1 MSINALIQTSRITLN
16 DAVERFRADRYYV
29 DNSFQRRLV
38 WTERQKIRLI
48 ETILTGFPMPEIY
61 LWEKPADPET
71 GEQRHS
77 IVDGQ
82 QRITTVVQFVSN
94 EWQLKSA
101 NLDEGNRQSDF
112 ADKSWADLSNERKQS
127 LWNYIVSARTIPNNV
142 EENVVR
148 AIFRRLNETDKSL
161 NPQEFRNADFQGEFI
176 KAAEVIADDVHWR
189 EWNVFKEQQIRR
201 MADIELASS
210 LLIAKRSGVVGET
223 TKSVNEIYD
232 LYNDIYE
239 DKDADVAAITA
250 FLNRASE
257 RYFANQ
263 ATMDFFTKPI
273 HIYTLFCVDMML
285 GGEIPPE
292 KLDQFVEAYQAQI
305 DDPNL
310 EKYRVGASSR
320 TRSGEQ
326 RNRRVDGLRQWIATH

>member
-1 MSINALIQTSRITLN
+1 MSINALIQTNRITLN
-16 DAVERFRADRYYV
+16 DAVERFRAERYYV

-38 WTERQKIRLI
+38 WTERQKVRLI

-94 EWQLKSA
+94 EWQLKA
-101 NLDEGNRQSDF
+101 AHLDEASRQLDFSD
-112 ADKSWADLSNERKQS
+112 KTWAGLTSERKQS

-142 EENVVR
+142 DDQSVR
-148 AIFRRLNETDKSL
+148 TIFRRLNETDKSL

-176 KAAEVIADDVHWR
+176 KAAEIIADDAHWR

-201 MADIELASS
+201 MADMELASS
-210 LLIAKRSGVVGET
+210 LLIARRSGVVAET
-223 TKSVNEIYD
+223 TKSVNDIYD

-239 DKDADVAAITA
+239 EKDDDVAAILS
-250 FLNRASE
+250 FLERAGE
-257 RYFANQ
+257 KYFKNKT
-263 ATMDFFTKPI
+263 TMDFFTKPI
-273 HIYTLFCVDMML
+273 HIYTLFCVDMMMN
-285 GGEIPPE
+285 GDIQRE
-292 KLDQFVEAYQAQI
+292 KLDGFVAAYQAQA

-310 EKYRVGASSR
+310 EKYRAGASSR

-326 RNRRVDGLRQWIATH
+326 RNRRVDGLRQWLAAH